1 MTRPTAPDGTPLPRK
16 HVAWFLDTLRWAGVT
31 LEDCGGRLT
40 VRGDRTG
47 LLQQEV
53 TRREGAIR
61 AWWKVT
67 GGNHDAPR

>member
-1 MTRPTAPDGTPLPRK
+1 MTRRTAPDGSVLPSK
-16 HVAWFLDTLRWAGVT
+16 HVAHFLDTLRWAGVT

-61 AWWKVT
+61 AWWKAQQEVQ
-67 GGNHDAPR
+67 G